1 MLVCNRHR
9 KCVVLYED
17 DQECSVCK
25 EIETYVDTISNQ
37 EDIIYELEEDV
48 EKVVLERDD
57 LINKIMEKEEDLG
70 DKIKELKKE
79 IETISHDNEI
89 AQHRIGIL
97 EEELADSL

>member
-17 DQECSVCK
+17 DQECSICK

-37 EDIIYELEEDV
+37 EDTIYEIEETKNLEIVDLED
-48 EKVVLERDD
+48 KLEDS
-57 LINKIMEKEEDLG
+57 EKE
-70 DKIKELKKE
+70 IKELKKE

>member
-1 MLVCNRHR
+1 
-9 KCVVLYED
+9 LYED

-37 EDIIYELEEDV
+37 EDTIYEIEETKNLEILDLED
-48 EKVVLERDD
+48 KLEDS
-57 LINKIMEKEEDLG
+57 EKE
-70 DKIKELKKE
+70 IKELKKE

>member
-1 MLVCNRHR
+1 MLVCNRHK
-9 KCVVLYED
+9 KCIVLYED
-17 DQECSVCK
+17 DQECSICK

-37 EDIIYELEEDV
+37 EDTIYEIEETKNLEILDLED
-48 EKVVLERDD
+48 KLEDS
-57 LINKIMEKEEDLG
+57 EKE
-70 DKIKELKKE
+70 IKELKKE